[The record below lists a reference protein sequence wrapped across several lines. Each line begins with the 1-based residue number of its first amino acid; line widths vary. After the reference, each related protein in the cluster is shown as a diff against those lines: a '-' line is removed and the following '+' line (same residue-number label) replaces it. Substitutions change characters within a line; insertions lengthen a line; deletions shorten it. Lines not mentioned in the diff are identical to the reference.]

1 MAIYSSILPAK
12 FHRQRSLVG
21 YTQCGLKV
29 GHDPRMTPPL
39 TRSLYFAMQALFPSS
54 HLAFIIRIYIKI
66 SHKIL
71 CCLFHAHLY
80 FFLLN
85 YYNRSKVR
93 HKREVSQE
101 VIWQIGKQRRGVTET
116 QKNVYHIMILGD
128 FRIIHDF

>member
-29 GHDPRMTPPL
+29 GHGPRMTPPL

-93 HKREVSQE
+93 FLSLPRVEPLFTHCLLTKHWMRIDTVSVFPYYVHAPNSE
-101 VIWQIGKQRRGVTET
+101 
-116 QKNVYHIMILGD
+116 
-128 FRIIHDF
+128 